1 LLTRDAGAADCG
13 EYRKERPAGTAGPL
27 SFIAT
32 LSRIAW
38 LSTSS
43 AIQAEGKVLTPRKVR
58 KQ

>member
-1 LLTRDAGAADCG
+1 LLTRDGGAADCG

-43 AIQAEGKVLTPRKVR
+43 AIQAEGKVLTPRKV
-58 KQ
+58 